1 MQRFLKKPL
10 EMKVK
15 DFVERAVS
23 PTVPAAKIVDNKIL
37 DLMESA
43 TPISCQRHMV
53 LQGFDPMDGTIA
65 ELVNFCERIKSTK
78 ELLAVKKTSHEK
90 TGKDHNKGNKKGAKK
105 RKPKGESSSPYNC
118 MLHVPNKTNNTE
130 DCYALK
136 NLVKG
141 TKNGKK
147 DPGPKKSKRSKEMKA
162 LMTYVK
168 TCIIQKEPGS

>member
-90 TGKDHNKGNKKGAKK
+90 TGKDHNKGKKKGAKK
-105 RKPKGESSSPYNC
+105 RKPKGVFQALTTVCC
-118 MLHVPNKTNNTE
+118 MDQTKTKV
-130 DCYALK
+130 LK
-136 NLVKG
+136 SVMPSRIL
-141 TKNGKK
+141 
-147 DPGPKKSKRSKEMKA
+147 
-162 LMTYVK
+162 
-168 TCIIQKEPGS
+168 